1 MILSWFN
8 NRVVGGLNVLQEI
21 EQVKTDASDR
31 PLRPLMIAKAIVL
44 VNPFEEVDEMIK
56 RDLEVEKK
64 KEELERQ
71 KEVCI

>member
-1 MILSWFN
+1 
-8 NRVVGGLNVLQEI
+8 
-21 EQVKTDASDR
+21 
-31 PLRPLMIAKAIVL
+31 MIAKAIVL

-71 KEVCI
+71 KEVSN

>member
-1 MILSWFN
+1 M
-8 NRVVGGLNVLQEI
+8 QEI

-71 KEVCI
+71 KEVCN

>member
-8 NRVVGGLNVLQEI
+8 SRVVGGLNVLQEI

-71 KEVCI
+71 KEVCN